1 MAGFFISV
9 NLNNPNI
16 RCLYFLY
23 KHRMMEDS
31 GKTVNPIDH
40 EKVTDIPHLLPYAH
54 HVGSAIIRPLDKGR
68 TKGLA
73 MKAMYQ
79 QTETQLLQIREQVET
94 LIRQAQ
100 EIHDRISISERIY
113 KADCGFRPVAGHIY
127 YLYEKKDSSWVLSM
141 ISPTEWGK
149 NPPYVYLAKA
159 ELLADSTWKGLDMA
173 NPL

>member
-1 MAGFFISV
+1 
-9 NLNNPNI
+9 
-16 RCLYFLY
+16 
-23 KHRMMEDS
+23 MEDI
-31 GKTVNPIDH
+31 GKPENPIDPD
-40 EKVTDIPHLLPYAH
+40 KVTEIPHLLPYAH

-113 KADCGFRPVAGHIY
+113 KADIGFRPVVGHLY
-127 YLYEKKDSSWVLSM
+127 YLYEKKDTSWVLSM
-141 ISPTEWGK
+141 ISPQEWGK
-149 NPPYVYLAKA
+149 NPPYRYLAKA
-159 ELLADSTWKGLDMA
+159 ELLADSTWKVLDMA
-173 NPL
+173 EPIDSK